1 MSAGAIH
8 WVVLGGAFVIFWFLA
23 LQIVM
28 PLGAHSAHE
37 IGESVGPGHD
47 PGAPQQPR
55 LLFKAGIAT
64 LAATVM
70 WAILYALIITGVVN
84 L

>member
-1 MSAGAIH
+1 MH

-28 PLGAHSAHE
+28 PMGARSAHE
-37 IGESVGPGHD
+37 AGETVVEGSE
-47 PGAPQQPR
+47 PGAPVR
-55 LLFKAGIAT
+55 SHLGVKFAAAT
-64 LAATVM
+64 LAAIAM
-70 WAILYALIITGVVN
+70 WIILYLLVLLKVVD